1 MLDLEFS
8 SERECSLGFHDSQ
21 CSIGCKFSGFG
32 DFYFLSS
39 FSYSKKKKKYQ
50 EERGCVAEGHKSL
63 ALKALATRPESS

>member
-1 MLDLEFS
+1 MPSMLDLEFS

-39 FSYSKKKKKYQ
+39 FSYSKKKKNTKKK
-50 EERGCVAEGHKSL
+50 EGVWPRGTSL
-63 ALKALATRPESS
+63 LLSKH